1 MSENT
6 KLFQNVVKND
16 MGYYELASSCRRNGK
31 FL

>member
-16 MGYYELASSCRRNGK
+16 MGYYELESSCSK